1 MKTFWPYA
9 LLAVLVAGI
18 LGYLGWAL
26 WAMRGSGS
34 WTGGSWVLG
43 AIIVGGMVVTGALAG
58 GLMWL
63 AFYSARHGHDD
74 APQDFDPWTKP

>member
-1 MKTFWPYA
+1 MKRFWPYA

-26 WAMRGSGS
+26 WSLRGTGS

-43 AIIVGGMVVTGALAG
+43 AIIVGGVLVTGALAG
-58 GLMWL
+58 ALMWL
-63 AFYSARHGHDD
+63 AFYSARRGYDD
-74 APQDFDPWTKP
+74 RPQDFDPWAKP